1 MCMCAVCTC
10 ACVCRVRRESVGV
23 RVAIC
28 AAGGSPPLLILRG
41 PAGSGCGSV
50 CVHVCMTCVHTFAC
64 ACAVC
69 SRVSL
74 AGLPAPI
81 GAAATARQA
90 AVPWRA
96 APQGGQGAWRGSAS
110 PRAPGPPQQGRV
122 SGLLLHRPGWR
133 AARGHPAWGPG
144 RCRQDPSLHRT
155 CRVNA
160 SRCWPWRVCCPWGLV
175 SPAEHSGSG
184 RMGPP

>member
-23 RVAIC
+23 RVAVC

-50 CVHVCMTCVHTFAC
+50 CVHVCMTCVHTCAC

-160 SRCWPWRVCCPWGLV
+160 SRCWPWRVCCPSGLV
-175 SPAEHSGSG
+175 SPTEHSGSG